1 MKEKEK
7 KKKRFLRVCMFCL
20 SPNMAL
26 RIKWCILGMLT
37 NFPFAFHP
45 VSAFY
50 LLFHIAGNG
59 QFYALLL
66 SDICIVSANG
76 KQFLKKFNGVSY
88 LGFPVYCSSTPS
100 SLDNMSSWD
109 SFLVP
114 TCISQPFLPWFQLF
128 QESSQWVCI
137 LAIRCFF
144 WVLVL
149 PSFPVVLLD
158 SRVATSIS

>member
-1 MKEKEK
+1 MMYTGHAHQFSVCFPSSLC
-7 KKKRFLRVCMFCL
+7 FLPAFPYCRKWPILC
-20 SPNMAL
+20 AL
-26 RIKWCILGMLT
+26 
-37 NFPFAFHP
+37 AFWHLQSFSQWEA
-45 VSAFY
+45 VF
-50 LLFHIAGNG
+50 
-59 QFYALLL
+59 
-66 SDICIVSANG
+66 
-76 KQFLKKFNGVSY
+76 KKFNAVSY
-88 LGFPVYCSSTPS
+88 LGFPVYCSSIPS
-100 SLDNMSSWD
+100 SLYNMSSWD